1 MRARLRPPT
10 AIQSVPA
17 EPSSIVIFGAS
28 GDLARRKLLPA
39 LQDLYRNRLLDPA
52 TDVVGF
58 ARTPKT
64 DAAFREEARAA
75 LEDGTA
81 QDRAAWEGF
90 AARLHYV
97 VGGYGHPASYRRL
110 RERLEELE
118 RARDGE
124 PARRLFY
131 LATPPDAADEVVSHL
146 GAAGLARSAGGG
158 WSRVILEKPFGRD
171 LASARAL
178 NAVVA
183 SVFEEEQVFRID
195 HYLGKETVQNVLVLR
210 MANGIFEPVWN
221 HHFVDHVQIT
231 VAETLGV
238 EGRAGYYEEAGV
250 SRDMLQNHLLQLL
263 TLVAMEPP
271 LRFEANAVRD
281 EKVKVLRSVRPLEG
295 DEAREGTIRG
305 QYGPGTIDGRPV
317 PGYRQEPG
325 VRPDS
330 TTETYLAARLFVDNW
345 RWSGVPF
352 YMRSGK
358 RLAAR
363 VTEIDVVFRKPPF
376 VLFPGSR
383 RAQEPNVL
391 ELRIQPDEA
400 VALRVL
406 TKAPGPEERVTP
418 VRLDFTY
425 AEAYGG
431 RPPES
436 YERLLHDALLG
447 DPTLFARR
455 DEVEYA
461 WEIVDGIIG
470 AWASAPEEGFSE
482 YPAGSWG
489 PVEAD
494 RLLQRDGRVW
504 QELA

>member
-1 MRARLRPPT
+1 VQP
-10 AIQSVPA
+10 VPA
-17 EPSSIVIFGAS
+17 EPCTIVIFGAS
-28 GDLARRKLLPA
+28 GDLARRKLLPS
-39 LQDLYRNRLLDPA
+39 LQDLHRKRLLDPA

-58 ARTPKT
+58 ARTAMT
-64 DAAFREEARAA
+64 DEAFRAAASADAAAE
-75 LEDGTA
+75 
-81 QDRAAWEGF
+81 DRAAWDAF
-90 AARLHYV
+90 APRLHYV
-97 VGGYGHPASYRRL
+97 VGQYGQTASYRQLRARL
-110 RERLEELE
+110 EALERERG
-118 RARDGE
+118 GE

-146 GAAGLARSAGGG
+146 AAAGLAQSAGGG

-183 SVFEEEQVFRID
+183 AVFDEDEVFRID
-195 HYLGKETVQNVLVLR
+195 HYLGKETVQNLLVFR

-250 SRDMLQNHLLQLL
+250 SRDILQNHLLQLL

-271 LRFEANAVRD
+271 ILFEANAVRD
-281 EKVKVLRSVRPLEG
+281 EKVKVLRSIRALEG
-295 DEAREGTIRG
+295 EAARAATVRG
-305 QYGPGTIDGRPV
+305 RYAAGTIDGRAV
-317 PGYRQEPG
+317 PGYREEPG
-325 VRPDS
+325 VSPRS
-330 TTETYLAARLFVDNW
+330 RTETYLAARFQVDNW

-352 YMRSGK
+352 YVRSGK
-358 RLAAR
+358 RLARR
-363 VTEIDVVFRKPPF
+363 VTEIDVVFRRPPF

-391 ELRIQPDEA
+391 ELRIQPDEG

-418 VRLDFTY
+418 VLLDFLY

-431 RPPES
+431 RPPEA
-436 YERLLHDALLG
+436 YERLIHDALTG

-461 WEIVDGIIG
+461 WEIVDRLVG
-470 AWASAPEEGFSE
+470 AWESAPDEDLRE

-489 PVEAD
+489 PAEAD
-494 RLLQRDGRVW
+494 RLLEQDGRVW
-504 QELA
+504 QDLS